1 MPVAETI
8 ICAVCERTLLMGE
21 RPTRYSPHGDEDF
34 VAVCALCQDVA
45 LEHGWIK
52 EGAPPTPSLRAER
65 RRRGLLAAVF
75 TPVRP
80 PAAPPSRG
88 HRPRAGLVGAL
99 PASVPPPTLPVPGS
113 RSRSSAACRPTSRRS
128 W

>member
-8 ICAVCERTLLMGE
+8 TCAVCERTLLMGE

-34 VAVCALCQDVA
+34 VDVCALCQDVA

-52 EGAPPTPSLRAER
+52 EGAPTTPSLRAER

-75 TPVRP
+75 QPFRP
-80 PAAPPSRG
+80 PPRGAAARGLPPLPAARRPARARG
-88 HRPRAGLVGAL
+88 ADPPPPVGGRAGGRGGLGA
-99 PASVPPPTLPVPGS
+99 VQ
-113 RSRSSAACRPTSRRS
+113 
-128 W
+128 

>member
-34 VAVCALCQDVA
+34 VDVCALCQDVA

-52 EGAPPTPSLRAER
+52 EGAPTTPSLRAER

-75 TPVRP
+75 QPFPP
-80 PAAPPSRG
+80 PARAAARAPPRG
-88 HRPRAGLVGAL
+88 GAGRC
-99 PASVPPPTLPVPGS
+99 SPTLPAPPPPRPCS
-113 RSRSSAACRPTSRRS
+113 RSRSSAACRRTSRRS

>member
-52 EGAPPTPSLRAER
+52 EGAPTTPSLRAER

-75 TPVRP
+75 
-80 PAAPPSRG
+80 PA
-88 HRPRAGLVGAL
+88 
-99 PASVPPPTLPVPGS
+99 VPPPRRPARARGADPPPPVGG
-113 RSRSSAACRPTSRRS
+113 RAGGRGGGRALQRV
-128 W
+128 